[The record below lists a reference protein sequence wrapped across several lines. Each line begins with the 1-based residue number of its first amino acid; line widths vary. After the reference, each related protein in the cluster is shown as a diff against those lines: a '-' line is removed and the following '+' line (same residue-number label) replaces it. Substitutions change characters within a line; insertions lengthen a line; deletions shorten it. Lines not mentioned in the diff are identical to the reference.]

1 VVTSL
6 PLEKPVINWITATPQ
21 RISPRSSN
29 KYPTGLIKLIL
40 SGNAAIWGKYVWTNM
55 AAIKDGSTKRMI
67 FPPCPTM
74 LIPFCFFKML
84 IMMRLL
90 FLNFL
95 GMFSSFSF
103 VLLYVIL
110 PSPGLLNDAVL
121 AGNEAARLQD
131 VDGRYQY

>member
-1 VVTSL
+1 
-6 PLEKPVINWITATPQ
+6 
-21 RISPRSSN
+21 
-29 KYPTGLIKLIL
+29 
-40 SGNAAIWGKYVWTNM
+40 
-55 AAIKDGSTKRMI
+55 
-67 FPPCPTM
+67 
-74 LIPFCFFKML
+74 ML

-121 AGNEAARLQD
+121 AGDEAARLQD